1 MSWVSELSSQ
11 PTYRSLA
18 MLRAVAAGRAEVSWG
33 SEPDLFIDGLPCDYV
48 TAHALAH
55 AGLIRPRWPV
65 LVGHRAPALLT
76 DAGRAMVNG
85 ADSRPATSA
94 SAAAP
99 TIRTIEAVPRH
110 AHAS

>member
-1 MSWVSELSSQ
+1 MSWMSELSSQ
-11 PTYRSLA
+11 PTCRSLA

-65 LVGHRAPALLT
+65 LVGHRAPAALT
-76 DAGRAMVNG
+76 HAGRAMVNG
-85 ADSRPATSA
+85 TDSRPATSA
-94 SAAAP
+94 SGEASILRAP
-99 TIRTIEAVPRH
+99 AGVHRH
-110 AHAS
+110 ARAS